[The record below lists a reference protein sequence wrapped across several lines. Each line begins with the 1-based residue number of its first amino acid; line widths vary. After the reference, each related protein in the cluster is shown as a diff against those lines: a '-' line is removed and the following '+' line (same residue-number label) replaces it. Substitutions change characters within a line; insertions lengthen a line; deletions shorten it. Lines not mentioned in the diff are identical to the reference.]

1 MPKFIPCQAAKLQ
14 TCRSCQGNILARSVI
29 TEPLEMILAHK
40 RRIKDPLD
48 SSCITSRSQV
58 SFQRDDRTSRLFF
71 LCDPSLKEN
80 VSWANV
86 FMNIFFFNDS
96 TYTYLFWVH
105 VASGNMQ
112 EHFSPG
118 IGFGQQLK
126 VSRLNYI
133 LMNTALSK
141 WKSI

>member
-14 TCRSCQGNILARSVI
+14 TRGSCQGNILARSVI
-29 TEPLEMILAHK
+29 TEPLEMILAHR

-58 SFQRDDRTSRLFF
+58 SFQRDDITSRLFF
-71 LCDPSLKEN
+71 KCGPSLKEN
-80 VSWANV
+80 VSWTNV
-86 FMNIFFFNDS
+86 FMNILFFDDS
-96 TYTYLFWVH
+96 TYTYLFWGH
-105 VASGNMQ
+105 VATGKMQ
-112 EHFSPG
+112 EHSSPS
-118 IGFGQQLK
+118 IQFGQQLK
-126 VSRLNYI
+126 MSRLNYI